1 MKEAFIRKNTKALRE
16 KLKSMGCYI
25 CCCAT
30 WKDSWWLDVNYNG
43 GKVNVHG
50 IGFYD
55 ETCDVQSVEEEIK
68 HFLYENEH
76 SKNPA
81 IDCGEDEEKF
91 LELIQKAIT
100 ELHT

>member
-1 MKEAFIRKNTKALRE
+1 MKEAFIRKNTKVLRE
-16 KLKSMGCYI
+16 KLKAVGCYI

-30 WKDSWWLDVNYNG
+30 WTDSWWLDVNYNG

-55 ETCDVQSVEEEIK
+55 ETCDAQSVEEEIK

-76 SKNPA
+76 SENPA
-81 IDCGEDEEKF
+81 IDCGEDEEMF